1 VIFFGAQIM
10 QQQSHNDSE
19 QSLSL
24 SEELLGLIMHYFTTV
39 IPKNI
44 LDDHVSSGTT
54 ISEVACSLRKNANL
68 KQEIVPFTIASI
80 KWKLGQSGMV

>member
-1 VIFFGAQIM
+1 M
-10 QQQSHNDSE
+10 QQRTNNNSE

-24 SEELLGLIMHYFTTV
+24 SEELLELIMHYFTTV
-39 IPKNI
+39 IPKNV
-44 LDDHVSSGTT
+44 LDDHVSLGTT
-54 ISEVACSLRKNANL
+54 ISEVACSPRKNTNL